1 MTLQTLN
8 NTRELAQ
15 QSQGDSGTPEEL
27 MQAAGIAAGRI
38 AEAAREVPSA

>member
-15 QSQGDSGTPEEL
+15 QLRVDSGDPEEL
-27 MQAAGIAAGRI
+27 MKAAGIAADRI